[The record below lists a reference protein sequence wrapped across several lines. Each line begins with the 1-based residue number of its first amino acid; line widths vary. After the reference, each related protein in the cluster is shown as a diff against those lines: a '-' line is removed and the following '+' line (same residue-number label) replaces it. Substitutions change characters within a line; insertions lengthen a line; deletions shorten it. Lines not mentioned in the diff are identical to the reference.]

1 MCKVLLMK
9 NEIILFTDGN
19 INIGVQINPEQETVW
34 LTQKYCL
41 MLSICSSRSLI
52 RYNEPIK

>member
-1 MCKVLLMK
+1 MK

-34 LTQKYCL
+34 LTQKQMKDIIEYRT
-41 MLSICSSRSLI
+41 MEYYRR
-52 RYNEPIK
+52 RYVEN